1 MTSRYMSYACALKVA
16 NWRISHIHAFFNQ
29 ELLAFCTKTLA
40 CLFVPGRFQKKK
52 PWVYLST
59 DLPLYI
65 AEFRCRDACDKNQME
80 ETKAESKDPENG
92 AWCHVNDGILDEFSG
107 WVGVVVACWRVEQII
122 KYCQLIYQYTDV
134 FHVESVPSA
143 LQIYEHLTFTWFFVS
158 GPDLDR
164 GWHFLDASQ
173 KPLHDFSVG
182 TFTPLHPLHLKT
194 HSLAMFGPRQTSL
207 IVPCRI
213 FEIDPDHQVPSR
225 ADDGHLFCS
234 ELFAW

>member
-158 GPDLDR
+158 GAGFGQRLTLLGCFTETIAR
-164 GWHFLDASQ
+164 F
-173 KPLHDFSVG
+173 FS
-182 TFTPLHPLHLKT
+182 
-194 HSLAMFGPRQTSL
+194 
-207 IVPCRI
+207 
-213 FEIDPDHQVPSR
+213 
-225 ADDGHLFCS
+225 GHLHSFTSTTS
-234 ELFAW
+234 ENT